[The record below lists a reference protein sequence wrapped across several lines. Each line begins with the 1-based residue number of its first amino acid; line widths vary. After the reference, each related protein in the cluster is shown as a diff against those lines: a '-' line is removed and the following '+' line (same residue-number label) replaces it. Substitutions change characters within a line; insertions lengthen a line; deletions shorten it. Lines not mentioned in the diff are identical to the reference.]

1 MAIMKKTEQKDDAV
15 SPVIGVMLML
25 VVTIIVAAVV
35 ATFAGGSVSSTEV
48 PPTAVLDV
56 NIYSAYNVGG
66 TMSKTY
72 APEFT
77 IDHLAGDPINT
88 ADIMLKFS
96 WIDPN
101 GERHFTQYD
110 GSEESVSYNSGNGQ
124 GSLAK
129 ALYINDLVKYGSAN
143 LGKSAFG
150 KVTMSPGDHMQ
161 TGANYLE
168 QKHGPGP
175 DYTYESSELM
185 VHKYSPFMDAI
196 FGETNVMDLLPSGT
210 GVQVTIIHTPSE
222 KAIYDKVVY
231 VK

>member
-1 MAIMKKTEQKDDAV
+1 MKKTEQKDDAV

-66 TMSKTY
+66 TMTKTY

-110 GSEESVSYNSGNGQ
+110 GSEESVSYDKGGGNS

-129 ALYINDLVKYGSAN
+129 AMYLNNDVKYGYATE
-143 LGKSAFG
+143 GKSAFG

-168 QKHGPGP
+168 QKHGPG
-175 DYTYESSELM
+175 YKYETSELM
-185 VHKYSPFMDAI
+185 VHKNSPFMDAI

-210 GVQVTIIHTPSE
+210 GVQVTIIHTPSD